1 MEDVVKLV
9 TKLVSVEAMMQWLGN
24 KLVEDY
30 GVKDIE
36 VKRVKDAVVLVVKGD
51 QLDKVE
57 KDMRKAVSELGFGKR
72 IEIEVESD

>member
-57 KDMRKAVSELGFGKR
+57 KDMRKAVSGLGFGER
-72 IEIEVESD
+72 VEIKVERE

>member
-1 MEDVVKLV
+1 
-9 TKLVSVEAMMQWLGN
+9 MQWLGQ

-57 KDMRKAVSELGFGKR
+57 KDMRKAVSGLGFGER
-72 IEIEVESD
+72 VEIKVERE

>member
-9 TKLVSVEAMMQWLGN
+9 TKLVSVEAMMQWLGQ

-57 KDMRKAVSELGFGKR
+57 KDMRKAVSGLGFGER
-72 IEIEVESD
+72 VEIKVERE

>member
-9 TKLVSVEAMMQWLGN
+9 TKLVSVESMMQWLGQ

-57 KDMRKAVSELGFGKR
+57 KDMRKAVSGLGFGER
-72 IEIEVESD
+72 VEIKVERE

>member
-1 MEDVVKLV
+1 MEDIVKLV
-9 TKLVSVEAMMQWLGN
+9 TKFVSVEAMMQWLGN

-57 KDMRKAVSELGFGKR
+57 KDMRKAVSGLGFGER
-72 IEIEVESD
+72 VEIKVERE